1 MTVQVDQE
9 QFNKI
14 LGYISSGKREG
25 AKLMCGGGVAADR
38 GYFIQP
44 TVFGDVQDNMTIARE
59 EVGQYGRFK
68 ISLIDS
74 VVVCQQGFC
83 CCLLFFS
90 FALNERLTV

>member
-1 MTVQVDQE
+1 MYSSNKLQIDQE

-25 AKLMCGGGVAADR
+25 AKLMCGGGIAADR

-59 EVGQYGRFK
+59 EVGWRINNHYNCNCFISVYSRSPDK
-68 ISLIDS
+68 IM
-74 VVVCQQGFC
+74 
-83 CCLLFFS
+83 
-90 FALNERLTV
+90 